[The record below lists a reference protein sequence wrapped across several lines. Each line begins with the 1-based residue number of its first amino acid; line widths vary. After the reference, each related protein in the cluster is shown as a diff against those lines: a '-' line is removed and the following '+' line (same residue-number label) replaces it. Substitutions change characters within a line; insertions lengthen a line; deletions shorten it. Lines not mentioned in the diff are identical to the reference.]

1 MPRVTR
7 ETFASVIQ
15 VPRQPQDR
23 PATARLATIAKMDI
37 SGQGSSIAKREATT
51 QFTLLNLATGGIIV
65 AWLAVACYAIAYLV
79 GH

>member
-37 SGQGSSIAKREATT
+37 SGQGSSIAKREATA
-51 QFTLLNLATGGIIV
+51 FTVLNLATGGLIV
-65 AWLAVACYAIAYLV
+65 AWVAVACYAIAYLV
-79 GH
+79 AH